1 MGHAYIID
9 AIRTPVGRRNGAL
22 STVRADDLAA
32 ATLSEIVNRV
42 GIDPNLIDDVVM
54 GCVTQLHEQG
64 INVARNAALIAGFP
78 VDVTGTTVNRLCGS
92 SQQALNFAAMGVA
105 SGHQDIV
112 IAAGVENMSR
122 ITMGSDMFLQGE
134 MVTPSPKMSWKY
146 NIIPQGLSAEL
157 VAERFGLTREE
168 LDAFSYES
176 HQRAAAA
183 DDAGN
188 FEAEIIGMDLHNEE
202 RGDFRFAHDE
212 GIRRSTTLEKLASL
226 KPAFKEGGV
235 ITAASSSQIS
245 DGSVA
250 IMVASEA
257 AVKKYGLKPRAKII
271 TMTTAGVDPTIM
283 LTAPIGATR
292 KALKRSGLTIDDM
305 GAIELN
311 EAFASVALGCS
322 RELGMNL
329 DKVNIFGG
337 AIALGHPLG
346 ASGARLVTTL
356 LNILEQ
362 KDERYGLS
370 TMCIGFGQGIA
381 TIIDRKIDA

>member
-1 MGHAYIID
+1 MGEAYIID
-9 AIRTPVGRRNGAL
+9 AVRTPVGRRNGAL
-22 STVRADDLAA
+22 SGVRADELAA
-32 ATLSEIVNRV
+32 TTLSEIIHRTGV
-42 GIDPNLIDDVVM
+42 DPSELDDVVM

-105 SGHQDIV
+105 SGHQDLV
-112 IAAGVENMSR
+112 IAAGLESMSR

-157 VAERFGLTREE
+157 VAERFELSRED

-183 DDAGN
+183 DDAGK
-188 FEAEIIGMDLHNEE
+188 FDRETVSIDVHTEE
-202 RGDFRFAHDE
+202 KGDFSFSNDE
-212 GIRRSTTLEKLASL
+212 GIRRSTTIEKLSSL
-226 KPAFKEGGV
+226 KPAFKEDGV

-245 DGSVA
+245 DGSAA
-250 IMVASEA
+250 IMIASGA
-257 AVKKYGLKPRAKII
+257 AVEKYGLKPRAKII
-271 TMTTAGVDPTIM
+271 SMATAGVDPTIM
-283 LTAPIGATR
+283 LTAPIAATQR
-292 KALKRSGLTIDDM
+292 ALSRAGLTVGDL
-305 GAIELN
+305 GAVELN
-311 EAFASVALGCS
+311 EAFASVALGCG
-322 RELGMNL
+322 RELGL
-329 DKVNIFGG
+329 DFAKVNVYGG

-346 ASGARLVTTL
+346 ASGARLITTL
-356 LNILEQ
+356 LNVLED

-381 TIIDRKIDA
+381 TVIDRDVN

>member
-1 MGHAYIID
+1 MGEAYIID

-22 STVRADDLAA
+22 SNVRADELAA
-32 ATLSEIVNRV
+32 ATLSEIVNRT
-42 GIDPNLIDDVVM
+42 GIDPNEIDDVVM
-54 GCVTQLHEQG
+54 GCVTQVHEQG

-92 SQQALNFAAMGVA
+92 SQQALNFAAMGVS
-105 SGHQDIV
+105 SGHQDLV
-112 IAAGVENMSR
+112 IASGVEHMTR

-157 VAERFGLTREE
+157 VAERFGLSREE
-168 LDAFSYES
+168 LDAFSLES
-176 HQRAAAA
+176 HARAAAA
-183 DDAGN
+183 DDAGK
-188 FEAEIIGMDLHNEE
+188 FDKETIAIDVHTEE
-202 RGDFRFAHDE
+202 KGDFSFSNDE
-212 GIRRSTTLEKLASL
+212 GIRRSTTIEKLASL
-226 KPAFKEGGV
+226 KPAFKEDGV

-245 DGSVA
+245 DGSAA
-250 IMVASEA
+250 ILLASKA
-257 AVKKYGLKPRAKII
+257 AVEKYGLKPRAKIVS
-271 TMTTAGVDPTIM
+271 MATAGVDPTIM
-283 LTAPIGATR
+283 LTAPIGATQ
-292 KALKRSGLTIDDM
+292 KALSRAGLSVGDM
-305 GAIELN
+305 GAVELN

-322 RELGMNL
+322 RELGLNL
-329 DKVNIFGG
+329 DKVNVYGG

-356 LNILEQ
+356 LNVLEE

-381 TIIDRKIDA
+381 TIIDRNIDA

>member
-1 MGHAYIID
+1 MGDAYIID
-9 AIRTPVGRRNGAL
+9 AVRTPVGRRNGAL
-22 STVRADDLAA
+22 SGVRADELAA
-32 ATLSEIVNRV
+32 ATLSEIINRT
-42 GIDPNLIDDVVM
+42 GIDPSELDDVVM

-78 VDVTGTTVNRLCGS
+78 VGVTGTTVNRLCGS

-105 SGHQDIV
+105 SGHQDLV
-112 IAAGVENMSR
+112 IAAGVESMSR

-157 VAERFGLTREE
+157 VAERFDLTREE

-183 DDAGN
+183 DDAGK
-188 FEAEIIGMDLHNEE
+188 FDRETISMDVHNEE
-202 RGDFRFAHDE
+202 KGAFSFSNDE
-212 GIRRSTTLEKLASL
+212 GIRRSTTIEKLGSL
-226 KPAFKEGGV
+226 KPAFKEDGV

-245 DGSVA
+245 DGSAA
-250 IMVASEA
+250 IMIASKA
-257 AVKKYGLKPRAKII
+257 AVEKYGLKPRAKIVS
-271 TMTTAGVDPTIM
+271 MATAGVDPTIM
-283 LTAPIGATR
+283 LTAPIGATQR
-292 KALKRSGLTIDDM
+292 ALARAGLNIGDL

-311 EAFASVALGCS
+311 EAFASVALGCG
-322 RELGMNL
+322 RELGM
-329 DKVNIFGG
+329 DFAKVNVYGG
-337 AIALGHPLG
+337 AIALGHPHG
-346 ASGARLVTTL
+346 ASGARLITTL
-356 LNILEQ
+356 LNVLEE

-381 TIIDRKIDA
+381 TIIDRDVN

>member
-1 MGHAYIID
+1 MGEAYIID

-22 STVRADDLAA
+22 AGVRADELAA
-32 ATLSEIVNRV
+32 TTLAEIVNRT
-42 GIDPNLIDDVVM
+42 GIDPNIIDDVVM

-105 SGHQDIV
+105 SGHQDVV

-122 ITMGSDMFLQGE
+122 IAMGSDMFLQGE

-157 VAERFGLTREE
+157 VAERFQLSREE

-176 HQRAAAA
+176 HRRAAAA
-183 DDAGN
+183 DDAGK
-188 FEAEIIGMDLHNEE
+188 FDPELIPMDLHTEE
-202 RGDFRFAHDE
+202 RGDFCFANDE
-212 GIRRSTTLEKLASL
+212 GIRRSTSLEKLAKL
-226 KPAFKEGGV
+226 KPAFKEDGV

-250 IMVASEA
+250 IMLASKA
-257 AVKKYGLKPRAKII
+257 AVDKYGLKPRARIRS
-271 TMTTAGVDPTIM
+271 MATAGVDPTIM
-283 LTAPIGATR
+283 LTAPIGATH
-292 KALKRSGLTIDDM
+292 KALHRAGLSTDDLD
-305 GAIELN
+305 AIELN
-311 EAFASVALGCS
+311 EAFASVALGCG
-322 RELGMNL
+322 RELGLNM
-329 DKVNIFGG
+329 DKVNVFGG

-346 ASGARLVTTL
+346 ASGARLITTL
-356 LNILEQ
+356 LNVLEQ
-362 KDERYGLS
+362 SDGRYGLS

-381 TIIDRKIDA
+381 TIIDRKIEA

>member
-1 MGHAYIID
+1 MGEAFIID

-22 STVRADDLAA
+22 SNVRADELAA
-32 ATLSEIVNRV
+32 ATLSEVVERT
-42 GIDPNLIDDVVM
+42 GIDPDTVDDVVM
-54 GCVTQLHEQG
+54 GCVTQVHEQG

-92 SQQALNFAAMGVA
+92 SQQALNFAAMGVS
-105 SGHQDIV
+105 SGHQDLV
-112 IAAGVENMSR
+112 IASGVEHMTR
-122 ITMGSDMFLQGE
+122 ISMGSDMFLQGE

-157 VAERFGLTREE
+157 VAERFQLSREE
-168 LDAFSYES
+168 LDAYSYES

-183 DDAGN
+183 DDAGK
-188 FEAEIIGMDLHNEE
+188 FDKETIALDVHTEE
-202 RGDFRFAHDE
+202 KGAFSFSNDE
-212 GIRRSTTLEKLASL
+212 GIRRSTTLEKLATL
-226 KPAFKEGGV
+226 KPAFKEDGL

-245 DGSVA
+245 DGSAA
-250 IMVASEA
+250 ILLASKA
-257 AVKKYGLKPRAKII
+257 AVEKYGLKPRAKIVS
-271 TMTTAGVDPTIM
+271 MATAGVDPTIM

-292 KALKRSGLTIDDM
+292 KALDRAGLSVKDL

-322 RELGMNL
+322 RELGFDMS
-329 DKVNIFGG
+329 KVNVYGG

-346 ASGARLVTTL
+346 ASGARLMTTL
-356 LNILEQ
+356 LNVLEE

-381 TIIDRKIDA
+381 TIIDRNIEA

>member
-1 MGHAYIID
+1 MGEAYIID
-9 AIRTPVGRRNGAL
+9 AVRTPVGRRNGAL
-22 STVRADDLAA
+22 SGVRADELAA
-32 ATLSEIVNRV
+32 TTLSEIINRTGV
-42 GIDPNLIDDVVM
+42 DPSELDDVVM

-64 INVARNAALIAGFP
+64 INVARNAALIADFP

-105 SGHQDIV
+105 SGHQDLV
-112 IAAGVENMSR
+112 IAAGVESMSR

-157 VAERFGLTREE
+157 VAERFELSRED

-183 DDAGN
+183 DDAGK
-188 FEAEIIGMDLHNEE
+188 FDRETVSMDVHTEE
-202 RGDFRFAHDE
+202 KGDFSFGNDE
-212 GIRRSTTLEKLASL
+212 GIRRSTTIEKLNSL
-226 KPAFKEGGV
+226 KPAFKEDGV

-245 DGSVA
+245 DGSAA
-250 IMVASEA
+250 IMIASGA
-257 AVKKYGLKPRAKII
+257 AVKKYGLKPRAKIVS
-271 TMTTAGVDPTIM
+271 MATAGVDPTIM
-283 LTAPIGATR
+283 LTAPIGATQR
-292 KALKRSGLTIDDM
+292 ALSRAGLTVGDL
-305 GAIELN
+305 GAVELN
-311 EAFASVALGCS
+311 EAFASVALGCG
-322 RELGMNL
+322 RELGL
-329 DKVNIFGG
+329 DFAKVNVYGG

-346 ASGARLVTTL
+346 ASGARLITTL
-356 LNILEQ
+356 LNVLED

-381 TIIDRKIDA
+381 TIIDRDVN

>member
-1 MGHAYIID
+1 MGDAYIID

-22 STVRADDLAA
+22 AGVRADELAA
-32 ATLSEIVNRV
+32 STLSEIVSRT
-42 GIDPNLIDDVVM
+42 GIDPNAIDDVVM
-54 GCVTQLHEQG
+54 GCVTQVHEQG
-64 INVARNAALIAGFP
+64 VNVARNAALIAGLP

-92 SQQALNFAAMGVA
+92 SQQALNFAAMGVS

-112 IAAGVENMSR
+112 IAAGVESMSR
-122 ITMGSDMFLQGE
+122 ISMGSDMFLQGE
-134 MVTPSPKMSWKY
+134 MLIPSPKMSWKY

-168 LDAFSYES
+168 LDAYSYES
-176 HQRAAAA
+176 HMRAAAA
-183 DDAGN
+183 DDAGK
-188 FEAEIIGMDLHNEE
+188 FSRELLPMDVNNEE
-202 RGDFRFAHDE
+202 NGDFSFSNDE
-212 GIRRSTTLEKLASL
+212 GIRRSTTLEKLATL
-226 KPAFKEGGV
+226 KPAFKEDGV

-245 DGSVA
+245 DGSAA
-250 IMVASEA
+250 IMLASKA
-257 AVKKYGLKPRAKII
+257 AVEKYGLKPRARI
-271 TMTTAGVDPTIM
+271 TSMATAGVDPTIM

-292 KALKRSGLTIDDM
+292 KALDRAGLKVGDL

-329 DKVNIFGG
+329 DKVNVYGG

-346 ASGARLVTTL
+346 ASGARLMTTL
-356 LNILEQ
+356 LNVLEE

>member
-1 MGHAYIID
+1 MGDAYIID

-22 STVRADDLAA
+22 AGVRADELAA
-32 ATLSEIVNRV
+32 STLSEIVTRT
-42 GIDPNLIDDVVM
+42 GIDPNAIDDVVM
-54 GCVTQLHEQG
+54 GCVTQVHEQG
-64 INVARNAALIAGFP
+64 VNVARNAALIAGLP

-92 SQQALNFAAMGVA
+92 SQQALNFAAMGVS

-112 IAAGVENMSR
+112 IAAGVESMSR
-122 ITMGSDMFLQGE
+122 ISMGSDMFLQGE
-134 MVTPSPKMSWKY
+134 MLIPSPKMSWKY

-168 LDAFSYES
+168 LDAYSYES
-176 HQRAAAA
+176 HMRAAAA
-183 DDAGN
+183 DDAGK
-188 FEAEIIGMDLHNEE
+188 FSRELLPMDVNNEE
-202 RGDFRFAHDE
+202 NGDFSFSNDE
-212 GIRRSTTLEKLASL
+212 GIRRSTTLEKLATL
-226 KPAFKEGGV
+226 KPAFKEDGV

-245 DGSVA
+245 DGSAA
-250 IMVASEA
+250 IMLASKA
-257 AVKKYGLKPRAKII
+257 AVEKYGLKPRARI
-271 TMTTAGVDPTIM
+271 TSMATAGVDPTIM

-292 KALKRSGLTIDDM
+292 KALDRAGLSVGDL

-329 DKVNIFGG
+329 DKVNVYGG

-346 ASGARLVTTL
+346 ASGARLMTTL
-356 LNILEQ
+356 LNVLEE

>member
-1 MGHAYIID
+1 MGDAYIID
-9 AIRTPVGRRNGAL
+9 AVRTPVGRRNGAL
-22 STVRADDLAA
+22 SGVRADELAA
-32 ATLSEIVNRV
+32 ATLSEIINRT
-42 GIDPNLIDDVVM
+42 GIDPSELDDVVM

-78 VDVTGTTVNRLCGS
+78 VGVTGTTVNRLCGS

-105 SGHQDIV
+105 SGHQDLV
-112 IAAGVENMSR
+112 IAAGVESMSR

-157 VAERFGLTREE
+157 VAERFDLSRED

-183 DDAGN
+183 DDAGK
-188 FEAEIIGMDLHNEE
+188 FARETISMDVHNEE
-202 RGDFRFAHDE
+202 KGDFSFGNDE
-212 GIRRSTTLEKLASL
+212 GIRRSTTIEKLGSL
-226 KPAFKEGGV
+226 KPAFKEDGV

-245 DGSVA
+245 DGSAA
-250 IMVASEA
+250 IMIASKA
-257 AVKKYGLKPRAKII
+257 AVEKYGLKPRAKIVS
-271 TMTTAGVDPTIM
+271 MATAGVDPTIM
-283 LTAPIGATR
+283 LTAPIGATQR
-292 KALKRSGLTIDDM
+292 ALARAGLNIGDL

-311 EAFASVALGCS
+311 EAFASVALGCG
-322 RELGMNL
+322 RELGM
-329 DKVNIFGG
+329 DFAKVNVYGG

-346 ASGARLVTTL
+346 ASGARLITTL
-356 LNILEQ
+356 LNVLEE

-381 TIIDRKIDA
+381 TIIDRDVN

>member
-1 MGHAYIID
+1 MSEAYIID

-22 STVRADDLAA
+22 AGVRADELAA
-32 ATLSEIVNRV
+32 KTLSEIVERTGV
-42 GIDPNLIDDVVM
+42 DPSAIDDVVM

-64 INVARNAALIAGFP
+64 VNVARNAALIAGFP

-112 IAAGVENMSR
+112 IASGVESMSR
-122 ITMGSDMFLQGE
+122 IAMGSDMFLQGE
-134 MVTPSPKMSWKY
+134 MVIPSPKMSWKY

-157 VAERFGLTREE
+157 VAERFQLTREE
-168 LDAFSYES
+168 LDAYSYES

-183 DDAGN
+183 DDAGK
-188 FEAEIIGMDLHNEE
+188 FERELVTMDVHTEE
-202 RGDFRFAHDE
+202 QGDFTFAHDE
-212 GIRRSTTLEKLASL
+212 GIRRSTTLEKLGTL
-226 KPAFKEGGV
+226 KPAFKEDGV
-235 ITAASSSQIS
+235 ITAGSSSQIS
-245 DGSVA
+245 DGSAA
-250 IMVASEA
+250 IMLASKD
-257 AVKKYGLKPRAKII
+257 AVKKYGLKPRAKI
-271 TMTTAGVDPTIM
+271 TAMATAGVDPTIM

-292 KALKRSGLTIDDM
+292 KALERAGISVNDL

-311 EAFASVALGCS
+311 EAFASVALGCG
-322 RELGMNL
+322 RELGMNM
-329 DKVNIFGG
+329 DKVNVYGG

-346 ASGARLVTTL
+346 ASGARLMTTL
-356 LNILEQ
+356 LNVLEE

-381 TIIDRKIDA
+381 TVIDRQIDA

>member
-1 MGHAYIID
+1 MGDAYIID
-9 AIRTPVGRRNGAL
+9 AVRTPVGRRNGAL
-22 STVRADDLAA
+22 SGVRADELAA
-32 ATLSEIVNRV
+32 TTLSEIINRTGV
-42 GIDPNLIDDVVM
+42 DPSELDDVVM

-105 SGHQDIV
+105 SGHQDLV
-112 IAAGVENMSR
+112 IAAGIESMSR

-157 VAERFGLTREE
+157 VAERFELSRED

-183 DDAGN
+183 DDAGK
-188 FEAEIIGMDLHNEE
+188 FDRETVSIDVHTEE
-202 RGDFRFAHDE
+202 KGDFSFSNDE
-212 GIRRSTTLEKLASL
+212 GIRRSTTIEKLNSL
-226 KPAFKEGGV
+226 KPAFKEDGV

-245 DGSVA
+245 DGSAA
-250 IMVASEA
+250 IMIASGA

-271 TMTTAGVDPTIM
+271 SMATAGVDPTIM
-283 LTAPIGATR
+283 LTAPISATQR
-292 KALKRSGLTIDDM
+292 ALSRAGLTVGDL
-305 GAIELN
+305 GAVELN
-311 EAFASVALGCS
+311 EAFASVALGCG
-322 RELGMNL
+322 RALGL
-329 DKVNIFGG
+329 DFAKVNVYGG

-346 ASGARLVTTL
+346 ASGARLITTL
-356 LNILEQ
+356 LNVLED

-381 TIIDRKIDA
+381 TIIDRDVN

>member
-1 MGHAYIID
+1 MGEAYIID

-22 STVRADDLAA
+22 SNVRADDLAA
-32 ATLSEIVNRV
+32 ATLGEIVNRT
-42 GIDPNLIDDVVM
+42 GIDPDTIDDVVM
-54 GCVTQLHEQG
+54 GCVTQVHEQG

-92 SQQALNFAAMGVA
+92 SQQALNFAAMGVS
-105 SGHQDIV
+105 SGHQDLV
-112 IAAGVENMSR
+112 IAAGVEHMTR

-157 VAERFGLTREE
+157 VAERFELTRAE
-168 LDAFSYES
+168 LDEYSLES
-176 HQRAAAA
+176 HKRAAAA
-183 DDAGN
+183 DDAGK
-188 FEAEIIGMDLHNEE
+188 FDNETIAIDVNTE
-202 RGDFRFAHDE
+202 EKGDFSFANDE
-212 GIRRSTTLEKLASL
+212 GIRRSTTLEKLATL
-226 KPAFKEGGV
+226 KPAFREDGI

-245 DGSVA
+245 DGSAA
-250 IMVASEA
+250 ILLASKD
-257 AVKKYGLKPRAKII
+257 AVKKYGLKPRAKIVS
-271 TMTTAGVDPTIM
+271 MATAGVDPTIM

-292 KALKRSGLTIDDM
+292 KALERAGLSIDDL

-322 RELGMNL
+322 RELGLNL
-329 DKVNIFGG
+329 DKVNVYGG

-346 ASGARLVTTL
+346 ASGARLMTTL
-356 LNILEQ
+356 LNVLEE

-381 TIIDRKIDA
+381 TIIDRNLEA